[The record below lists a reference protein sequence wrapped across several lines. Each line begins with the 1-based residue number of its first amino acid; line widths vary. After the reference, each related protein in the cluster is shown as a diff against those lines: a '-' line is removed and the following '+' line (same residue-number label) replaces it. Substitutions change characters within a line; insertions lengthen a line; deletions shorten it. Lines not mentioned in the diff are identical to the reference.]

1 MWLSGTDVAP
11 PGTPDAGLMTGLAC
25 LNHARTL
32 MHWAGYYLAHAEPS
46 REATRAARDLHIA
59 HESLSHAMTTCAHP
73 GAEPEQLDI
82 F

>member
-25 LNHARTL
+25 LNHARIL
-32 MHWAGYYLAHAEPS
+32 MHWAGYYLANTEPS
-46 REATRAARDLHIA
+46 RGAGRAARDLAIA
-59 HESLSHAMTTCAHP
+59 YESLSRALTTSDYPNTVAR
-73 GAEPEQLDI
+73 QLDI